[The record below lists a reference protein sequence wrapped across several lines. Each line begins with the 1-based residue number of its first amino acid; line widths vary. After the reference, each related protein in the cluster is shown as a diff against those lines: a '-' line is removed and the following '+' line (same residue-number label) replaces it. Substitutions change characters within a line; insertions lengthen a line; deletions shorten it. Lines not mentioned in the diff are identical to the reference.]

1 MFNLSW
7 FLHLRVIFFMLTWI
21 IFESLIS
28 FSFLYLFKQNKAR
41 NIIYYYCIL
50 HKQPFADNPACWTH
64 LNLSEIHPQDF
75 HSSVKLFVMFQ
86 THELHKGWEVMYS
99 SIYPPPPPPPHHY
112 SFFSHRVYVLSH
124 KVVLLLPSN
133 FNQSSHQLHPVF
145 YFPSFIFTLFLYSI
159 LSSWNPST
167 PHCWT

>member
-1 MFNLSW
+1 MFNISW
-7 FLHLRVIFFMLTWI
+7 FLNLRVIFFMSTWI

-41 NIIYYYCIL
+41 FIIYYYCIL

-99 SIYPPPPPPPHHY
+99 SIYPPPPTSSPLFFLFASCLRPFPQSGPPPPVQFQ
-112 SFFSHRVYVLSH
+112 SIKPPTSPS
-124 KVVLLLPSN
+124 VLLS
-133 FNQSSHQLHPVF
+133 
-145 YFPSFIFTLFLYSI
+145 
-159 LSSWNPST
+159 
-167 PHCWT
+167 